1 MSRGRLY
8 SAIQYL
14 TKKEKI
20 MARKIPFSVDI
31 TGSFVYSEPLVEAR
45 KLYHDGVWSSAKLH
59 EIEDKEIYRI
69 VEKCKEI
76 GLKCV
81 TDGDYKSTNYLDF
94 FHHLENITKQ
104 EPAQPEEVKE
114 SVISG
119 KIGFDNAYPST
130 PKVTQRFTYLTGIIG
145 GDMYAKVLLPSPATL
160 LAELLRPENRYNTG
174 RYYPDMDLL
183 VHDIAQTYQTVINE
197 FYDMGCRFLQLS
209 DYAWNLAGNS
219 DLEQVAQAAHIDLLS
234 LVATSAKL
242 TEACLAQ
249 KPDDMCISLQ
259 FHEKWWRVGDKEKT
273 AELLLST
280 RADAIALDFG
290 DRENENIDLS
300 MLNYCQGKEVILG
313 LISTSSLQ
321 PISTSSIMLH
331 IENAAR
337 LLPLESLHLSSQGD
351 FRDNEG
357 NSIVSEQMMWSKIVT
372 MKNIA
377 KSVWG
382 E

>member
-1 MSRGRLY
+1 
-8 SAIQYL
+8 
-14 TKKEKI
+14 

-290 DRENENIDLS
+290 DRENENIRT
-300 MLNYCQGKEVILG
+300 
-313 LISTSSLQ
+313 STS
-321 PISTSSIMLH
+321 PCSTT
-331 IENAAR
+331 AR
-337 LLPLESLHLSSQGD
+337 
-351 FRDNEG
+351 
-357 NSIVSEQMMWSKIVT
+357 
-372 MKNIA
+372 A
-377 KSVWG
+377 KR
-382 E
+382 

>member
-1 MSRGRLY
+1 
-8 SAIQYL
+8 
-14 TKKEKI
+14 

-94 FHHLENITKQ
+94 FHHLENISKQ

-183 VHDIAQTYQTVINE
+183 VHDIAQTYQTVISE

-209 DYAWNLAGNS
+209 DYVWNLAGNS

-321 PISTSSIMLH
+321 PISTSSITLH

-357 NSIVSEQMMWSKIVT
+357 NSIISEQMMWSKIVT

>member
-1 MSRGRLY
+1 MP
-8 SAIQYL
+8 I
-14 TKKEKI
+14 
-20 MARKIPFSVDI
+20 
-31 TGSFVYSEPLVEAR
+31 
-45 KLYHDGVWSSAKLH
+45 
-59 EIEDKEIYRI
+59 
-69 VEKCKEI
+69 
-76 GLKCV
+76 
-81 TDGDYKSTNYLDF
+81 
-94 FHHLENITKQ
+94 
-104 EPAQPEEVKE
+104 
-114 SVISG
+114 
-119 KIGFDNAYPST
+119 
-130 PKVTQRFTYLTGIIG
+130 
-145 GDMYAKVLLPSPATL
+145 PAT
-160 LAELLRPENRYNTG
+160 E
-174 RYYPDMDLL
+174 
-183 VHDIAQTYQTVINE
+183 
-197 FYDMGCRFLQLS
+197 QLS

-321 PISTSSIMLH
+321 PISTSSITLH

-357 NSIVSEQMMWSKIVT
+357 NSIITEQMMWSKIVT